1 MNDRFINLQNLYA
14 LLDFEP
20 FVLLCSLILLCWIFY
35 RIFLR
40 DVTQERH
47 LKLKN
52 HFSNL
57 LRHFLILVTLFATAV
72 LLKRAPDTSIARA
85 LPYVALFCLLW
96 GMIVFVKTCGLIILQ
111 YLFLG
116 SMKHGVPVLVV
127 NIFSLILSIILALWC
142 AASIF
147 NIQVGPLLATSA
159 ALSVILGLA
168 LQDTL
173 GNLFAGI
180 SLQVDKAFEIGD
192 WLEITSGIQKCTGQV
207 KEITWRATVLAGW
220 SSDELIILPNRFLAN
235 AQIANY
241 SLGQTPILRSAMFRL
256 PMTVDI
262 QLGKQC
268 LLESIKEVRT
278 VRAWPEPVVLITET
292 SESWIVFKLYYY
304 IDNFGSQ
311 TTIGDH
317 VYDAAIR
324 YLRVNDISLASNRM
338 DVAHD
343 SPGRK
348 KEPGTF

>member
-1 MNDRFINLQNLYA
+1 MTATSSLNEHFIHLQNLYA

-20 FVLLCSLILLCWIFY
+20 FTLLCSLILLSWFFY
-35 RIFLR
+35 KIFLR

-47 LKLKN
+47 QKLKL

-57 LRHFLILVTLFATAV
+57 LRHFLILATLFATAV
-72 LLKRAPDTSIARA
+72 LLKSSGEETLLRA

-116 SMKHGVPVLVV
+116 SMKHGVPVLIV

-142 AASIF
+142 AAAIF
-147 NIQVGPLLATSA
+147 YIQVGPLLATSA

-192 WLEITSGIQKCTGQV
+192 WIEVTSGIQKCTGQV

-220 SSDELIILPNRFLAN
+220 NSDELITLPNRFLAG

-241 SLGQTPILRSAMFRL
+241 SLARTPILRSALFRL
-256 PMTVDI
+256 PMMVDI
-262 QLGKQC
+262 RLAKQC

-278 VRAWPEPVVLITET
+278 VRAWPEPVALITET
-292 SESWIVFKLYYY
+292 TESWIVFKLYYY

-311 TTIGDH
+311 TSIGDQ
-317 VYDAAIR
+317 VNDAAIR
-324 YLRVNDISLASNRM
+324 YLRANNIGLALNQICI
-338 DVAHD
+338 V
-343 SPGRK
+343 SP
-348 KEPGTF
+348 

>member
-1 MNDRFINLQNLYA
+1 MKPDVETDHFINLQNLYA
-14 LLDFEP
+14 LLDLEP
-20 FVLLCSLILLCWIFY
+20 FILLCSLVGLAWIFY
-35 RIFLR
+35 KIFLR
-40 DVTQERH
+40 DATDERH
-47 LKLKN
+47 VKLKG
-52 HFSNL
+52 HFRNL
-57 LRHFLILVTLFATAV
+57 FRHFLILVTLFATAL
-72 LLKRAPDTSIARA
+72 LLKRGVDDSLARA

-116 SMKHGVPVLVV
+116 SMKHGVPVLIV
-127 NIFSLILSIILALWC
+127 NIFSLILSIILALWS

-192 WLEITSGIQKCTGQV
+192 WLEVTSGIQKCSGQV
-207 KEITWRATVLAGW
+207 KEITWRATVLSGW
-220 SSDELIILPNRFLAN
+220 TADELVILPNRFLAN
-235 AQIANY
+235 AQIANF
-241 SLGQTPILRSAMFRL
+241 SLNHTPILRSALFRFG
-256 PMTVDI
+256 MNVDI
-262 QLGKQC
+262 RLTKQC

-278 VRAWPEPVVLITET
+278 VRAWPEPLVLITET
-292 SESWIVFKLYYY
+292 AESWIVFKLYYY

-317 VYDAAIR
+317 VHDAAIR
-324 YLRVNDISLASNRM
+324 YLRANNIDLAGNHLDII
-338 DVAHD
+338 H
-343 SPGRK
+343 SPRS
-348 KEPGTF
+348 